1 MRSLFSTAAVLTL
14 ALTAAACAGTPMEGG
29 YNSDVKTLAA
39 DCQARQGILVP
50 TGAQTGRAAADNA
63 CQLRGVTSPRLED

>member
-1 MRSLFSTAAVLTL
+1 
-14 ALTAAACAGTPMEGG
+14 MEGG
-29 YNSDVKTLAA
+29 YNSDLKALAA

-63 CQLRGVTSPRLED
+63 CQLRGVNSPRLED

>member
-1 MRSLFSTAAVLTL
+1 MRILISTAAVLTL
-14 ALTAAACAGTPMEGG
+14 GLTASACATGPMEGG
-29 YNSDVKTLAA
+29 YNSDLKALAA

-63 CQLRGVTSPRLED
+63 CQLRGVNSPRLED